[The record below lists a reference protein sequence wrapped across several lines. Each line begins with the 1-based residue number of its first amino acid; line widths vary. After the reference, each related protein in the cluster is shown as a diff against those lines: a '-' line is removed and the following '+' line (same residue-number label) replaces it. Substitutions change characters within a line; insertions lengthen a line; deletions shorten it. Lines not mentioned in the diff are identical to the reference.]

1 MFRKIS
7 TCLVIALVA
16 VICISDDAY
25 NLLTYLVGPGALL
38 GMAFTRTALDGYI
51 KRTYDPKFID
61 NSISE
66 MSDQMLSTI
75 TKKTDGEGGEDFTWM
90 ADVDD
95 VDGGSPDFP
104 TAQTAASANASTAG
118 SKFRSDWFP
127 YSDVA
132 QLTSDIIGRTRN
144 KDGAWQEATDTAM
157 RKKMRAIAH
166 NNGVVLQGYGWG
178 EISTIASVSGS
189 TFVPGIRSDITK
201 YIKGMPLHF
210 SQSLHGHVLRST
222 TVLYVTKVSYTPGNE
237 LVTLSGTLAS
247 VSAVN
252 GDTAFRAGA
261 RENSATPARLV
272 PVGFGGFVP
281 NQTSGGTDMTDATVT
296 TMLGVDRTS
305 NSRLYG
311 TWIDAT
317 GGGSAISAL
326 IDGCQEALTVGNA
339 KTLRCFA
346 SKGVYAQIAKD
357 LNNGVVY
364 NDNPQNKTVGT
375 RRLTIYSS
383 DKQEATLEVS
393 RLTNDNQIWGFAP
406 PTVILKSIG
415 GAPHLDSEDGLTMA
429 RQSSAAGYEI
439 RWFQQYL
446 YQFADPASTLR
457 VQLV

>member
-1 MFRKIS
+1 
-7 TCLVIALVA
+7 
-16 VICISDDAY
+16 
-25 NLLTYLVGPGALL
+25 
-38 GMAFTRTALDGYI
+38 MAFNATALNAYI

-66 MSDQMLSTI
+66 MSDQILSTV
-75 TKKTDGEGGEDFTWM
+75 TKKTDGEGGEDFTWL

-95 VDGGSPDFP
+95 VDGGSPDFVV
-104 TAQTAASANASTAG
+104 AQNAATNNASTAG

-144 KDGAWQEATDTAM
+144 KDGAWQQATDTAM

-166 NNGVVLQGYGWG
+166 NNAVVLQGRGWG
-178 EISTIASVSGS
+178 EISQISSVSGS
-189 TFVPGIRSDITK
+189 TFVPSVRSDITK
-201 YIKGMPLHF
+201 YIKGMPIQF
-210 SQSLHGHVLRST
+210 SSSLNAATLRSS
-222 TVLYVTKVSYTPGNE
+222 TVLYVTKVSYTVGGE

-252 GDTAFRAGA
+252 TDWAFRAGA
-261 RENSATPARLV
+261 REDSATPARKV
-272 PVGFGGFVP
+272 PVGFAAFFP
-281 NQTSGGTDMTDATVT
+281 NQASGNIDMADATIT
-296 TMLGVDRTS
+296 TMLTVDRTA

-311 TWIDAT
+311 TFMDAT
-317 GGGSAISAL
+317 GGGSALSAL

-339 KTLRCFA
+339 KVLRCFA
-346 SKGVYAQIAKD
+346 SKATYAQIAKD
-357 LNNGVVY
+357 LNNGVNY
-364 NDNPQNKTVGT
+364 QDNPQNKTIGT
-375 RRLTIYSS
+375 RRLTVYSS

-393 RLTNDNQIWGFAP
+393 RLTNDNQIWGFDP
-406 PTVILKSIG
+406 GDVILKSIG
-415 GAPHLDSEDGLTMA
+415 GAPHIDAEDGLQMA
-429 RQSSAAGYEI
+429 RQSAAAGYEM